1 MVAAVALFAAAS
13 CNKELPQEENLP
25 TVGET
30 VVYTASTDAA
40 DTKAV
45 LNETTKKS
53 EWVAGDAITVHDGT
67 KGWTFTAAEA
77 GANVDFSNSE
87 GFGDYRPVLAVYP
100 AGTYEV
106 DFAAKTVNANIPTY
120 QPARK
125 GTYNEEA
132 ALAVAYSENDQ
143 FAFKNAHALIKFT
156 IKSSNIK
163 AIEFYGNNE
172 EAITGN
178 MLVSLNENN
187 TIKSVEGQD
196 TVFEEGK
203 PEEWTGKGTWVK
215 IYSED
220 EANGWCFE
228 NGATYYAAVA
238 PVNFT
243 KGVAINYILSDDT
256 KVEAVKKTDNPVNLT
271 PSKILNIGDLKYEA
285 PATVEKVYLQP
296 GVWSADNAWF
306 SAHFFNS
313 VGGAE
318 DVKMTDDDEDGV
330 YEVSV
335 PDGMESVIFCRMN
348 PDFTEF
354 GWDVWEGET
363 ETENHVWN
371 QTGNLAIPLAD
382 DTKVYYNV
390 TDWEA
395 GEWSDTPQESTPEE
409 PGAESSGWSLPGGHN
424 NWNTEDTFLYE
435 EGDYYVAKNVSGLNA
450 GFKFTHAEFGW
461 KGVGSEAAVAV
472 GEWHKL
478 NGDKN
483 ISLPD
488 AKAYDIYMT
497 KDGSQFQAVVAGSVA
512 PEAPV
517 VVADYWGIV
526 GSMAESNWAT
536 DLKFTEE
543 AEYWVYKGLALTA
556 STQFQIRKNS
566 EWADAK
572 IASANPAKANTEYDL
587 VPSNSNNMKVSTAGT
602 YDVYMTK
609 DITKVYF
616 MDSGKTPDQA
626 GQSAIYRFYIKNTLG
641 WSDLCLYAWGGYSTG
656 GWPGTKLT
664 SMDTVEGY
672 GECYYVEIPVGTNIV
687 NFIVNGSGGQTK
699 DLTKS
704 KAKQLA
710 NGDYIYELVQADKK

>member
-1 MVAAVALFAAAS
+1 MKKNLFMIAAVAIAAVA
-13 CNKELPQEENLP
+13 CNKELPQEQIP
-25 TVGET
+25 VGE
-30 VVYTASTDAA
+30 VVTFEASVDGA
-40 DTKAV
+40 DTKV
-45 LNETTKKS
+45 SLDGKVSKWESGDKITIHNGTTGYEFSTTDEGVK
-53 EWVAGDAITVHDGT
+53 
-67 KGWTFTAAEA
+67 
-77 GANVDFSNSE
+77 ANFSYTGNDFSGE
-87 GFGDYRPVLAVYP
+87 KFMAVYP
-100 AGTYEV
+100 AGSFTADVEE
-106 DFAAKTVNANIPTY
+106 KTVVAAIPTY
-120 QPARK
+120 QPSRDNDFSVGAVPS
-125 GTYNEEA
+125 
-132 ALAVAYSENDQ
+132 VAYTENQ
-143 FAFKNAHALIKFT
+143 SLAFKNAASLLKFT
-156 IKSSNIK
+156 VKGNNIK
-163 AIEFYGNNE
+163 GLVFYGNNN
-172 EAITGN
+172 EAVSGN
-178 MLVSLNENN
+178 VKISLNEDN
-187 TIKSVEGQD
+187 TID
-196 TVFEEGK
+196 TIVAQETTITENDVTETK
-203 PEEWTGKGTWVK
+203 LITWAKVWAQT
-215 IYSED
+215 D
-220 EANGWCFE
+220 TWCFTE
-228 NGATYYAAVA
+228 GTTYYLAVV
-238 PVNFT
+238 PQMFE
-243 KGVAINYILSDDT
+243 KGFAVQLEVDGVGT
-256 KVEAVKKTDNPVNLT
+256 VEVKKLETKYELKPNTIVNL
-271 PSKILNIGDLKYEA
+271 
-285 PATVEKVYLQP
+285 
-296 GVWSADNAWF
+296 
-306 SAHFFNS
+306 
-313 VGGAE
+313 
-318 DVKMTDDDEDGV
+318 
-330 YEVSV
+330 
-335 PDGMESVIFCRMN
+335 
-348 PDFTEF
+348 
-354 GWDVWEGET
+354 GEL
-363 ETENHVWN
+363 EYV
-371 QTGNLAIPLAD
+371 A
-382 DTKVYYNV
+382 
-390 TDWEA
+390 
-395 GEWSDTPQESTPEE
+395 

-424 NWNTEDTFLYE
+424 NWNTADTFLYE
-435 EGDYYVAKNVSGLNA
+435 DGDYYVAKNVSSLNA
-450 GFKFTHAEFGW
+450 GFKFHHAEFGW

-497 KDGSQFQAVVAGSVA
+497 KDGSQFQVVAAGGAA

-587 VPSNSNNMKVSTAGT
+587 VPANSNNMKVSTAGT

>member
-1 MVAAVALFAAAS
+1 MKKNLFMIAAVAIAAVA
-13 CNKELPQEENLP
+13 CNKELPQEQIP
-25 TVGET
+25 VGE
-30 VVYTASTDAA
+30 VVTFEASVDGA
-40 DTKAV
+40 DTKV
-45 LNETTKKS
+45 SLEGKVSKWESGDKITIHNGTTGYEFS
-53 EWVAGDAITVHDGT
+53 TTDE
-67 KGWTFTAAEA
+67 
-77 GANVDFSNSE
+77 GAKANFSYTGNDFSGE
-87 GFGDYRPVLAVYP
+87 KFMAVYP
-100 AGTYEV
+100 AGNYTADVEN
-106 DFAAKTVNANIPTY
+106 KTVVAEIPIY
-120 QPARK
+120 QPSRDNDIAV
-125 GTYNEEA
+125 GA
-132 ALAVAYSENDQ
+132 VPSVAYTENQ
-143 FAFKNAHALIKFT
+143 SLAFKNAATLLKFT
-156 IKSSNIK
+156 VKGKNIK
-163 AIEFYGNNE
+163 GLVFYGNNN
-172 EAITGN
+172 EAVSGN
-178 MLVSLNENN
+178 VKISLNEKDN
-187 TIKSVEGQD
+187 TID
-196 TVFEEGK
+196 TIVAQETTITENDVTETK
-203 PEEWTGKGTWVK
+203 LITWAKVWAQTEN
-215 IYSED
+215 Y
-220 EANGWCFE
+220 CFTE
-228 NGATYYAAVA
+228 GATYYLAVVPQKFERGFA
-238 PVNFT
+238 VQLEVD
-243 KGVAINYILSDDT
+243 GVGT
-256 KVEAVKKTDNPVNLT
+256 VEVKKLETEYELKPNTIVNL
-271 PSKILNIGDLKYEA
+271 
-285 PATVEKVYLQP
+285 
-296 GVWSADNAWF
+296 
-306 SAHFFNS
+306 
-313 VGGAE
+313 
-318 DVKMTDDDEDGV
+318 
-330 YEVSV
+330 
-335 PDGMESVIFCRMN
+335 
-348 PDFTEF
+348 
-354 GWDVWEGET
+354 GEL
-363 ETENHVWN
+363 EYV
-371 QTGNLAIPLAD
+371 A
-382 DTKVYYNV
+382 
-390 TDWEA
+390 
-395 GEWSDTPQESTPEE
+395 

-424 NWNTEDTFLYE
+424 SWSTVDTFLYE
-435 EGDYYVAKNVSGLNA
+435 DGDYYVAKNVSSLNT
-450 GFKFTHAEFGW
+450 GFKFHHAEFGW

-497 KDGSQFQAVVAGSVA
+497 KDGSQFQAVAAGSAA

-587 VPSNSNNMKVSTAGT
+587 VPANSNNMKVSTAGT

-641 WSDLCLYAWGGYSTG
+641 WTDLCLYAWGGYSTG

>member
-1 MVAAVALFAAAS
+1 MKKNLFMIAAVAIAAVA
-13 CNKELPQEENLP
+13 CNKELPQEQIP
-25 TVGET
+25 VGE
-30 VVYTASTDAA
+30 VVTFEASVDGA
-40 DTKAV
+40 DTKV
-45 LNETTKKS
+45 SLDGKVSKWESGDKITIHNGTTGYEFS
-53 EWVAGDAITVHDGT
+53 TTDE
-67 KGWTFTAAEA
+67 
-77 GANVDFSNSE
+77 GAKANFSYTGNDFSGE
-87 GFGDYRPVLAVYP
+87 KFMAVYP
-100 AGTYEV
+100 AGSYTADVEE
-106 DFAAKTVNANIPTY
+106 KTVVAAIPTY
-120 QPARK
+120 QPSRDNDFSVGAVPS
-125 GTYNEEA
+125 
-132 ALAVAYSENDQ
+132 VAYTENQ
-143 FAFKNAHALIKFT
+143 SLAFKNAASLLKFT
-156 IKSSNIK
+156 VKGNNIK
-163 AIEFYGNNE
+163 GLVFYGNNN
-172 EAITGN
+172 EAVSGN
-178 MLVSLNENN
+178 VKISLNEDN
-187 TIKSVEGQD
+187 TIETIVAQETTITENDVTETKLITWAKVWAQTD
-196 TVFEEGK
+196 T
-203 PEEWTGKGTWVK
+203 
-215 IYSED
+215 
-220 EANGWCFE
+220 WCFTE
-228 NGATYYAAVA
+228 GTTYYLAVV
-238 PVNFT
+238 PQMFE
-243 KGVAINYILSDDT
+243 KGFAVQLEVDGVGT
-256 KVEAVKKTDNPVNLT
+256 VEVKKLETKYELKPNTIVNL
-271 PSKILNIGDLKYEA
+271 
-285 PATVEKVYLQP
+285 
-296 GVWSADNAWF
+296 
-306 SAHFFNS
+306 
-313 VGGAE
+313 
-318 DVKMTDDDEDGV
+318 
-330 YEVSV
+330 
-335 PDGMESVIFCRMN
+335 
-348 PDFTEF
+348 
-354 GWDVWEGET
+354 GEL
-363 ETENHVWN
+363 EYV
-371 QTGNLAIPLAD
+371 A
-382 DTKVYYNV
+382 
-390 TDWEA
+390 
-395 GEWSDTPQESTPEE
+395 

-424 NWNTEDTFLYE
+424 NWNTADTFLYE
-435 EGDYYVAKNVSGLNA
+435 DGDYYVAKNVSSLNA
-450 GFKFTHAEFGW
+450 GFKFYHAEFGW

-497 KDGSQFQAVVAGSVA
+497 KDGSQFQVVAAGGAA

-587 VPSNSNNMKVSTAGT
+587 VPANSNNMKVSTAGT